1 MLALNNGPV
10 LTVLPCLSWPAGAPP
25 CLGWLACTR
34 PVHKLCACKPP
45 CTPLASLHGVQVQNA
60 DLHMCCMC
68 KCIFFC
74 TECCRRRGG
83 CKVLARTT
91 HRVCRYR
98 PCTRSSCSRT
108 DPSVGGTN
116 PCLRK
121 AFLPSKLEAKTPRLW
136 GTLRFYPT
144 SKLFLSLTPPRT
156 HGCSLSSPNW
166 FLTLKITRRIAFYT
180 PQAGQWKAFVQQ
192 TLWLD
197 L

>member
-1 MLALNNGPV
+1 MLALNDGPV

-68 KCIFFC
+68 KCIIFC
-74 TECCRRRGG
+74 TKCCRHRGG
-83 CKVLARTT
+83 CRILARTT

-121 AFLPSKLEAKTPRLW
+121 AFLPSKLEAMTPRLW

-156 HGCSLSSPNW
+156 HGCSLSSPN
-166 FLTLKITRRIAFYT
+166 
-180 PQAGQWKAFVQQ
+180 
-192 TLWLD
+192 
-197 L
+197 

>member
-1 MLALNNGPV
+1 MAASRAHV
-10 LTVLPCLSWPAGAPP
+10 PCTSCVRASHRAPP
-25 CLGWLACTR
+25 LHLYMVCKSRLQTCTCAAC
-34 PVHKLCACKPP
+34 
-45 CTPLASLHGVQVQNA
+45 ASA
-60 DLHMCCMC
+60 SSS
-68 KCIFFC
+68 IC

-121 AFLPSKLEAKTPRLW
+121 AFLPSKREAKTPRLW

-156 HGCSLSSPNW
+156 HHGCSLSSPNL
-166 FLTLKITRRIAFYT
+166 FLALKITFICLKLSIRPTDII
-180 PQAGQWKAFVQQ
+180 
-192 TLWLD
+192 
-197 L
+197 